1 MHAAATLSIFCFNST
16 HSMSS
21 IQESIGGLTKESFD
35 DLINSK
41 NLSSKYDTAFYQI
54 VLARIVDGRD
64 PALLGNDFKR

>member
-1 MHAAATLSIFCFNST
+1 
-16 HSMSS
+16 MSS